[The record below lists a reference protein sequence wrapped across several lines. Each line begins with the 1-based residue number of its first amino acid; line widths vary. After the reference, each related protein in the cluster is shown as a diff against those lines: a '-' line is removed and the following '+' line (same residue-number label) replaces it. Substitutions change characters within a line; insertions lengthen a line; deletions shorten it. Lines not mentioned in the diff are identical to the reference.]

1 MSDALNRQLDRA
13 AQLLAQGR
21 LPAALE
27 EYRRIVQAVPGELAA
42 RQKIAEIL
50 ARQGQVPAAV
60 AEYSEVVK
68 RYAEQGQFF
77 KATALSR
84 VILTLDPKHQ
94 LATKLLADLYASR
107 PGGPPAHPERI
118 RGPMSLGPALDAS
131 AIDLAFE
138 RALDPSQEPP
148 EEIALEELLPEAE
161 PPLPPRDA
169 LPHIPLFS
177 SLTTEEFMAVLN
189 GAMDAKT
196 IRAGQAIVTEG
207 QPGGSM
213 FAVAQGSVSVWR
225 ENQRVAV
232 MREGDF
238 FGEMALLSG
247 APRTATV
254 KAEGDVVVLEFPR
267 ESMAPVITKHPG
279 VRTGLEQFSRQRML
293 ANLMRANPLL
303 QLLTEPQRQA
313 LSAAFQPCTFSAG
326 EVVLAEGDAGAAVF
340 LLLRGHCS
348 VSQGTTTYPDLV
360 EGDAFGEISVLTR
373 LPVSATVK
381 ARDAVLALC
390 VLADDFRSLVLAN
403 PEVGKKVQALASE
416 RMTRTAKMALQADA
430 DQWV

>member
-1 MSDALNRQLDRA
+1 MSDAVNRQLDRA

-27 EYRRIVQAVPGELAA
+27 EYRRIVQAVPGELSA

-50 ARQGQVPAAV
+50 ARQGQVAAAV

-107 PGGPPAHPERI
+107 PGGPPERS
-118 RGPMSLGPALDAS
+118 RAALSGGPALDAS

-340 LLLRGHCS
+340 LLLRGRCS
-348 VSQGTTTYPDLV
+348 VHQGTTSYPDLV
-360 EGDAFGEISVLTR
+360 EGDAFGEISVLTK

-390 VLADDFRSLVLAN
+390 VLADDFRALVLAN